1 MNEAVN
7 ESLGEHPSLPES
19 AGPEAPPAPP
29 APAPARR
36 PVGRIVAVALLALAV
51 VGGVG
56 FTAVT
61 VAGADRDAG
70 KPVYTFPKASTGGHS
85 GQNFQEEQ
93 RGKDVSGLRGML
105 MPYQESGSHGY
116 VPGPDIGEF
125 GFDVVLSG
133 REATALRK
141 QEIRD
146 LPSATRQ
153 ALARVI
159 DKEHIQGMAM
169 RSYAPYDKYEGLTK
183 PFTLTFELVRMANR
197 DSVRDLSAGRN
208 EVFKALR
215 IFPRGPEIKG
225 HREAACF
232 RMPQLKDEKID
243 RMVCSASVGD
253 VLVTVNAAG
262 TRPLDTDAIA
272 VFVGR
277 QLDRI
282 KDKDPGKAV

>member
-1 MNEAVN
+1 MNESVN
-7 ESLGEHPSLPES
+7 ESAE
-19 AGPEAPPAPP
+19 PEASPAP
-29 APAPARR
+29 AVPAPARR
-36 PVGRIVAVALLALAV
+36 PVGRTVAVALLALAV

-61 VAGADRDAG
+61 VAGADRDPG
-70 KPVYTFPKASTGGHS
+70 KPVFAFPKASEGGGRGES
-85 GQNFQEEQ
+85 LQNDQQ
-93 RGKDVSGLRGML
+93 GRDVSGLRGLL
-105 MPYQESGSHGY
+105 MPYEWGGSHGY
-116 VPGPDIGEF
+116 AQGPDIGEF
-125 GFDVVLSG
+125 GPDVALDG

-141 QEIRD
+141 QEIHG
-146 LPSATRQ
+146 LPPTTRR
-153 ALARVI
+153 ALDQVI
-159 DKEHIQGMAM
+159 DKEHIRGMAM
-169 RSYAPYDKYEGLTK
+169 RSYAPFNNEYGGLDK

-197 DSVRDLSAGRN
+197 DSVRELSTGRN
-208 EVFKALR
+208 KFFDALGV
-215 IFPRGPEIKG
+215 FPRGPEIPG
-225 HREAACF
+225 HKEAACF
-232 RMPQLKDEKID
+232 RMPRTGDAKID

>member
-7 ESLGEHPSLPES
+7 EAVNESPEEHPAVPE
-19 AGPEAPPAPP
+19 AAEPEAPAR
-29 APAPARR
+29 ARR

-56 FTAVT
+56 FTAVA

-70 KPVYTFPKASTGGHS
+70 KPVYTFPKVAAVNRG

-93 RGKDVSGLRGML
+93 QGKDVSGLRGML
-105 MPYQESGSHGY
+105 MPYQESGASGY

-125 GFDVVLSG
+125 GPDVVLSG

-146 LPSATRQ
+146 LPSETRA
-153 ALARVI
+153 ALNRVI

-183 PFTLTFELVRMANR
+183 PFTLTVEMVRMANR

-208 EVFKALR
+208 EFLKALR
-215 IFPRGPEIKG
+215 IFPKGPEIKG
-225 HREAACF
+225 HKEAACF
-232 RMPQLKDEKID
+232 RMPKLGGEEID

-262 TRPLDTDAIA
+262 PRPLGTDAIA
-272 VFVGR
+272 VFVGS

>member
-7 ESLGEHPSLPES
+7 ESLAEDPRLPETTEPGEG
-19 AGPEAPPAPP
+19 AAAAPG
-29 APAPARR
+29 RR
-36 PVGRIVAVALLALAV
+36 PVGRIVAVALLSLAV

-70 KPVYTFPKASTGGHS
+70 DPVWKFPEAAKADRS
-85 GQNFQEEQ
+85 GQDEQ
-93 RGKDVSGLRGML
+93 QGTDVAGLRGLL
-105 MPYQESGSHGY
+105 MPYDSPGSQGY
-116 VPGPDIGEF
+116 VQGPDIGEF
-125 GFDVVLSG
+125 GSDVALNG

-141 QEIRD
+141 REIIG

-153 ALARVI
+153 AMDRAI
-159 DKEHIQGMAM
+159 DKEHIQGLAM
-169 RSYAPYDKYEGLTK
+169 RSYAPFNELGGSDKS
-183 PFTLTFELVRMANR
+183 FTLTFELVRMANR
-197 DSVRDLSAGRN
+197 ESVRELSAGRD
-208 EVFKALR
+208 EIFKALGV
-215 IFPRGPEIKG
+215 FPKGPQIPG
-225 HREAACF
+225 HKEAACF
-232 RMPQLKDEKID
+232 RMPKASDEKID
-243 RMVCSASVGD
+243 RMVCSASIGD

-262 TRPLDTDAIA
+262 PRPLDTGAIA

>member
-7 ESLGEHPSLPES
+7 ESAEPET
-19 AGPEAPPAPP
+19 PPAPPAAP

-51 VGGVG
+51 VGGLG

-61 VAGADRDAG
+61 VAGADRDPG
-70 KPVYTFPKASTGGHS
+70 KPVFTFPKASEGGDK
-85 GQNFQEEQ
+85 GENPQDDQQ
-93 RGKDVSGLRGML
+93 GKDVSGLRGML
-105 MPYQESGSHGY
+105 MPYEKGVSYGY
-116 VPGPDIGEF
+116 GQGPDIGEF
-125 GFDVVLSG
+125 GPDVALDG

-141 QEIRD
+141 QEIHG
-146 LPSATRQ
+146 LPPATRR
-153 ALARVI
+153 ALDQVI

-169 RSYAPYDKYEGLTK
+169 RSYAPFDSEYGGLDK
-183 PFTLTFELVRMANR
+183 PFTLTFELVRLANR
-197 DSVRDLSAGRN
+197 DSARELSTSRN
-208 EVFKALR
+208 EVFKALGV
-215 IFPRGPEIKG
+215 FPRGPEIQG
-225 HREAACF
+225 HTDAACF
-232 RMPQLKDEKID
+232 RMPKTGDEKTD

-262 TRPLDTDAIA
+262 TRPLDTDHIA

-277 QLDRI
+277 ELDRI